1 MEIFNEENG
10 EYASTIKL
18 AVISRV
24 LVPASMIANSYALVF
39 FFKRNLENLPKYVVL
54 WTDRPTD
61 RQTDRP
67 IRLVIEA
74 TFRRFKMLR
83 YIPEEKALISRLALR
98 ADLYDQQLCC
108 SMPKEVRR
116 DIIDELEKLLIK
128 DYVAVV

>member
-54 WTDRPTD
+54 WTD

>member
-61 RQTDRP
+61 RQTDP
-67 IRLVIEA
+67 HA
-74 TFRRFKMLR
+74 
-83 YIPEEKALISRLALR
+83 ALCILMCVL
-98 ADLYDQQLCC
+98 QGV
-108 SMPKEVRR
+108 PKKS
-116 DIIDELEKLLIK
+116 EL
-128 DYVAVV
+128 